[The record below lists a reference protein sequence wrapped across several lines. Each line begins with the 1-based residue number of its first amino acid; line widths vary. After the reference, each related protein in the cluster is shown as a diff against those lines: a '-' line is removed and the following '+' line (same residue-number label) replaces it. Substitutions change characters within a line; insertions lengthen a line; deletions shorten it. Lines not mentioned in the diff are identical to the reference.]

1 MATLKLAAD
10 DKLPHKNNYALP
22 VITAVTLL
30 IIEKLLPEGRI
41 TTLGTAGKW
50 RRGEGYCTKRDAVMK
65 ALGNVGKDGFTKEE
79 TDGWVKDLSVMGI
92 RELEW
97 LKDVPDQGGIKKRK
111 ADVTEKYDR
120 QLQEEIMAVKTV
132 NRPARKRP
140 APKNTAAT
148 TSPTGGGGE
157 APHAAPSLAPMAPV
171 APITP
176 IAHVAPVAPMAPVAP
191 VAPVAPMAP
200 LTPAALVAPMAART
214 PKPRT
219 NTEPRTREKEESGI
233 GTMMQDRVDY
243 LNAKRRKLYAS
254 WQDSILER
262 CNEVEKELQ
271 GQSHAVRV

>member
-1 MATLKLAAD
+1 MATLKLAPD
-10 DKLPHKNNYALP
+10 DKLLRKKNYALP

-30 IIEKLLPEGRI
+30 IIEKLLPNGRI

-120 QLQEEIMAVKTV
+120 QLQEEIMAVKVV
-132 NRPARKRP
+132 NRPARKKP
-140 APKNTAAT
+140 TPKNTGVAAT
-148 TSPTGGGGE
+148 AVENKEEVSV
-157 APHAAPSLAPMAPV
+157 AAALPAPMGPV
-171 APITP
+171 APVVP
-176 IAHVAPVAPMAPVAP
+176 VAPVAPMAPVAP

-200 LTPAALVAPMAART
+200 LAPVAPMAART
-214 PKPRT
+214 PRSRT
-219 NTEPRTREKEESGI
+219 NSEPRRREKEESGI

-243 LNAKRRKLYAS
+243 LNAKRRKIYVS
-254 WQDSILER
+254 WHDVILER
-262 CNEVEKELQ
+262 CNDVEQELQ
-271 GQSHAVRV
+271 GQTQAVRA